1 LQKVN
6 SPFDGTQF
14 NFNKVPAQEVLLK
27 PGNKAAAAAEVS
39 TCVLSPG
46 QIKDNEEEE
55 AVIIINVSPLE
66 FGNSLLVPNVTA
78 NIPQRITQEG
88 IDLLV
93 RLMLLSTDV

>member
-1 LQKVN
+1 MNWN
-6 SPFDGTQF
+6 SMSRHHHSMNFCGPF
-14 NFNKVPAQEVLLK
+14 
-27 PGNKAAAAAEVS
+27 
-39 TCVLSPG
+39 CVLSSSSG
-46 QIKDNEEEE
+46 QMKDNEEE
-55 AVIIINVSPLE
+55 AVIVINVSPLE